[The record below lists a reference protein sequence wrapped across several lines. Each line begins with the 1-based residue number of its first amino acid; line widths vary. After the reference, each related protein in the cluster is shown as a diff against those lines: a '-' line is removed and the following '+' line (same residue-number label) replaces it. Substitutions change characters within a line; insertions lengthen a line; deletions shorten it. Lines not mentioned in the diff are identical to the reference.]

1 MLFTPKKGMHMIVLA
16 IVFPLVTLAG
26 AIVTL
31 LTGNG
36 RLTRNRLIG
45 LRSIPADASDKSWRA
60 GQRAAMIP
68 AWIGFVLT
76 AATAVTVSLGE
87 AGNAGA
93 ATLPGRLAL
102 VAVFLGS
109 VAWLLI
115 SMMRGARASG
125 GA

>member
-1 MLFTPKKGMHMIVLA
+1 MLITPKKGTPMIVLA

-26 AIVTL
+26 AVVTL

-45 LRSIPADASDKSWRA
+45 LRSIPAGASDKSWRA

-76 AATAVTVSLGE
+76 AATAVIVSLVE

-102 VAVFLGS
+102 VLVFLAS
-109 VAWLLI
+109 IAWLLN
-115 SMMRGARASG
+115 SMMRGARTTH
-125 GA
+125 

>member
-1 MLFTPKKGMHMIVLA
+1 MLHITPKKGTPVIVLA
-16 IVFPLVTLAG
+16 IVLPLVTLAA

-31 LTGNG
+31 LTGSG

-45 LRSIPADASDKSWRA
+45 LRSVPAGTSDKSWRA

-68 AWIGFVLT
+68 AWVGFALT
-76 AATAVTVSLGE
+76 AATAVIVSLIQ

-102 VAVFLGS
+102 VFVFLAS
-109 VAWLLI
+109 IAWLLS
-115 SMMRGARASG
+115 SMMRGARSTS
-125 GA
+125 